1 MCGQFLTHGQLLG
14 KVDVRLVDDDDTLEL
29 IDNLQHLVTIQR
41 VARRIVGRA
50 EPDDLGMG
58 IAGSQQL
65 VGRELIV
72 LVQQNGTI
80 LDVVDVGT
88 YLVHAIRGGD
98 GHHIVYT
105 RIAEHTISQVD
116 GLVAAVAQEYHILGH
131 PLHLLQHT
139 FQFTLQ

>member
-1 MCGQFLTHGQLLG
+1 
-14 KVDVRLVDDDDTLEL
+14 
-29 IDNLQHLVTIQR
+29 
-41 VARRIVGRA
+41 
-50 EPDDLGMG
+50 MG

-88 YLVHAIRGGD
+88 YLVHTIRGGD

-105 RIAEHTISQVD
+105 RIAEYTISQVD

-139 FQFTLQ
+139 FQFALQRVGITVVGCVIRILVGIQKHMRLMARILIAG